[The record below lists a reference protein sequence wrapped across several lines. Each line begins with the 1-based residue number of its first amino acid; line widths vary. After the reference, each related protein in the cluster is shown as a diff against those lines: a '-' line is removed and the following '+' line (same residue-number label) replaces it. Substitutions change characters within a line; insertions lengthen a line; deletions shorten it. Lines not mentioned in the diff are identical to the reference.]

1 MKKKIEMKE
10 QQDKQ
15 QYIEN
20 CKELIELIGRKQIRT
35 ECEISLQSLNY
46 WLNHGIPRA
55 WFQFLSQTHKE
66 AAKQVFQGRV

>member
-1 MKKKIEMKE
+1 MKE

-20 CKELIELIGRKQIRT
+20 CKALIELIGRKQIRT

-46 WLNHGIPRA
+46 WLTHGIPPA
-55 WFQFLSQTHKE
+55 WFKFLSQTHKE
-66 AAKQVFQGRV
+66 EADRVFQKKV

>member
-1 MKKKIEMKE
+1 MKE

-20 CKELIELIGRKQIRT
+20 CKALIELIGRKQIRT
-35 ECEISLQSLNY
+35 ECEISLQNLNY

-55 WFQFLSQTHKE
+55 WTNFLCEKYKKE
-66 AAKQVFQGRV
+66 ADRVFQKKV

>member
-1 MKKKIEMKE
+1 MKE

-20 CKELIELIGRKQIRT
+20 CKALIELIGRKQIRT

-46 WLNHGIPRA
+46 WLTNGIPPA
-55 WFQFLSQTHKE
+55 WFKFLSQTHKE
-66 AAKQVFQGRV
+66 EADRVFQEKV

>member
-10 QQDKQ
+10 KQDKQ

-46 WLNHGIPRA
+46 WLTHGIPPA
-55 WFQFLSQTHKE
+55 WLKFLSQTHKE

>member
-1 MKKKIEMKE
+1 MKE

-20 CKELIELIGRKQIRT
+20 CKALIELIGRKQIRT

-46 WLNHGIPRA
+46 WLTHGIPPA
-55 WFQFLSQTHKE
+55 WLKFLSQTHKE
-66 AAKQVFQGRV
+66 ESGRVFQKKV